1 MATIKKLYFASGT
14 DTTAPA
20 DLSFE
25 ASTNHLEVYANDA
38 GYIAINGAAVSGDI
52 YLNSTLNAPRAF
64 LNSAWRTGVMTNAG
78 ADATKAFA
86 VDTSTSAAS
95 TTCTIQFAGS
105 VSRTY
110 TFPDLAGTV
119 IVGAGSQTGSGP
131 LSIGAS
137 VGANTIT
144 IGGATSTVSIA
155 GDLSVEG
162 TTTTFNTQT
171 VQVED
176 SNIKVNYLGNDATS
190 EGAGLEIDRTGTH
203 GSLKYATALASKFKI
218 GALGAEAEVADVS
231 SGQTL
236 TNKTISGASNTISNI
251 ALSSQVTGV
260 LPANNGGTGV
270 ANNVA
275 ATLTRTGNFDLNLT
289 TSGVTSLAL
298 PTSGTVATIAGVQVI
313 SNKDYQGGV
322 ASNTNRMILPSATLA
337 TLNTLTNV
345 EGGLAYA
352 TDTDALYTNDGVAWN
367 ALTGGGGSSVVT
379 ITQTAH
385 GYTTSNLGAPLY
397 LTAGNLYSLAKA
409 DAANTAEVIGL
420 ISSINNVNSFV
431 MLIGDG
437 VLTVNTA
444 VSGGA
449 LVVGNAYFVSAT
461 TAGLITAT
469 EPSVIG
475 NVSKPIGV
483 AVSTTQL
490 QYTPG
495 LRGIVVGGVNALTT
509 IAFSNNATSTI
520 QSVSSY
526 QGGELSGYV
535 SISATTSIK
544 FFIKAQF
551 SKAAGTDFN
560 LSWQYSG
567 ETPPASF
574 VMSVTSAGLIQI
586 AIGSLAGFTSAS
598 ITYGL
603 NVAAVGA
610 TFPLSI
616 SARNVLGDTSGTAV
630 PANYIGEKITGASAT
645 TEGPINSSSLDVYV
659 DSSQAGTITLG
670 AGVWNI
676 QGVLA
681 SGFINATGATVGLTG
696 SIRTSSNAVV
706 IEVFL
711 FRATTGVAGN
721 NAWGGGVFGASV
733 VLSSSTTYKLSYKAT
748 GLGGGAATTQYGINA
763 SGQPPSYIYAVR
775 IA

>member
-1 MATIKKLYFASGT
+1 MATIKKLYFVSGT
-14 DTTAPA
+14 DTTAPT

-25 ASTNHLEVYANDA
+25 SSTNHLEVYANDA
-38 GYIAINGAAVSGDI
+38 GYVAINGAAVSGDM

-119 IVGAGSQTGSGP
+119 IVGTGSQTGSGA

-176 SNIKVNYLGNDATS
+176 SNIMVNYLGNDATS

-218 GALGAEAEVADVS
+218 GALGAESEVADVS

-236 TNKTISGASNTISNI
+236 TNKTISGASNTITNI
-251 ALSSQVTGV
+251 ALASQVTGV
-260 LPANNGGTGV
+260 LPANNGGTGIS
-270 ANNVA
+270 NNVA

-289 TSGVTSLAL
+289 TSAATALTL

-322 ASNTNRMILPSATLA
+322 ASNTNRMILPSASLA

-345 EGGLAYA
+345 EGGIAYA

-367 ALTGGGGSSVVT
+367 AITGGGGSSTVT
-379 ITQTAH
+379 VTQASH
-385 GYTTSNLGAPLY
+385 GFTTSNIGAPLY
-397 LTAGNLYSLAKA
+397 ISTGGVYTLCIATAS
-409 DAANTAEVIGL
+409 NTSEVQGL
-420 ISSINNVNSFV
+420 ISSINNVNSFIL
-431 MLIGDG
+431 LIGDG
-437 VLTVNTA
+437 VITVDTA
-444 VSGGA
+444 VSGGGA
-449 LVVGNAYFVSAT
+449 LVVGSTYFVSAA
-461 TAGLITAT
+461 TAGQITAT
-469 EPSVIG
+469 EPTTIG
-475 NVSKPIGV
+475 NVSKPLGT
-483 AVSTTQL
+483 ATSTTVL
-490 QYTPG
+490 QYQPG
-495 LRGIVVGGVNALTT
+495 LRGIVVGGTNALTT
-509 IAFSNNATSTI
+509 IAFANNATSNI

-535 SISATTSIK
+535 SISATSSVK
-544 FFIKAQF
+544 FFVKGQF
-551 SKAAGTDFN
+551 SKNAAGTDYN
-560 LSWQYSG
+560 LSYQTSG

-574 VMSVTSAGLIQI
+574 VMSVTAAGLIQI
-586 AIGSLAGFTSAS
+586 TIGALAGHTASS
-598 ITYGL
+598 ITFGL
-603 NVAAVGA
+603 SVPSVGA

-616 SARNVLGDTSGTAV
+616 SARNVIGDVSGTAV
-630 PANYIGEKITGASAT
+630 PANYIGEYREVISTGYVSMSNNVYSDGGCAGILLPIGTWDVHTTGAIVPNT
-645 TEGPINSSSLDVYV
+645 T
-659 DSSQAGTITLG
+659 TTLG
-670 AGVWNI
+670 YIYRFVGT
-676 QGVLA
+676 A
-681 SGFINATGATVGLTG
+681 SGNSGAGIDDDRNLFG
-696 SIRTSSNAVV
+696 SYHGGIDNSNGDGMYGSS
-706 IEVFL
+706 
-711 FRATTGVAGN
+711 
-721 NAWGGGVFGASV
+721 
-733 VLSSSTTYKLSYKAT
+733 
-748 GLGGGAATTQYGINA
+748 
-763 SGQPPSYIYAVR
+763 PPVR
-775 IA
+775 IDVSTPTMYYAKIRAGFAVSTCQGKASIFARRAG

>member
-119 IVGAGSQTGSGP
+119 IVGTGSQTGSGP

-137 VGANTIT
+137 VGANTLT
-144 IGGATSTVSIA
+144 IGGPTTTVSIA

-162 TTTTFNTQT
+162 TTTTLNTQT
-171 VQVED
+171 LQVED

-190 EGAGLEIDRTGTH
+190 EGSGLEIDRTGTH

-236 TNKTISGASNTISNI
+236 TNKTISGASNTISDI
-251 ALSSQVTGV
+251 GLSSQVTGV

-345 EGGLAYA
+345 EGGIAYA

-409 DAANTAEVIGL
+409 DAANTAEVIGS

-437 VLTVNTA
+437 VLTVDTA

-495 LRGIVVGGVNALTT
+495 LRGIVVGGTNALTT
-509 IAFSNNATSTI
+509 IAFADNATSTI

-535 SISATTSIK
+535 SISATTSSK

-551 SKAAGTDFN
+551 SKNAAGTDFN

-574 VMSVTSAGLIQI
+574 VMSVTSAGLIKI
-586 AIGSLAGFTSAS
+586 TIGSLAGFTAAS

-610 TFPLSI
+610 TFPLSVNSDSI
-616 SARNVLGDTSGTAV
+616 IYNNPVICMSVVTSSVTAPALIPWANTVVQRGITYSSGTKRFTVPTAGIYSILAV
-630 PANYIGEKITGASAT
+630 CHKASGGVTSLAIGLNTDAPVEAIAKAYSRNDEAGIACIPATVTLSLAANDYITIYTENGTILGNAT
-645 TEGPINSSSLDVYV
+645 TPYSVI
-659 DSSQAGTITLG
+659 QIT
-670 AGVWNI
+670 
-676 QGVLA
+676 
-681 SGFINATGATVGLTG
+681 
-696 SIRTSSNAVV
+696 
-706 IEVFL
+706 
-711 FRATTGVAGN
+711 
-721 NAWGGGVFGASV
+721 
-733 VLSSSTTYKLSYKAT
+733 
-748 GLGGGAATTQYGINA
+748 
-763 SGQPPSYIYAVR
+763 R

>member
-162 TTTTFNTQT
+162 TTTTLNTQT

-236 TNKTISGASNTISNI
+236 TNKTISGASNTISDI
-251 ALSSQVTGV
+251 GLSSQVTGV

-345 EGGLAYA
+345 EGGIAYA

-449 LVVGNAYFVSAT
+449 LVVGDAYFVSAT

-495 LRGIVVGGVNALTT
+495 LRGVVVGGTNALTT
-509 IAFSNNATSTI
+509 IAFSNSATSNI
-520 QSVSSY
+520 QSVSAY
-526 QGGELSGYV
+526 QAGELSGYV
-535 SISATTSIK
+535 SIAATSSSK

-551 SKAAGTDFN
+551 SKNAAGTDFN
-560 LSWQYSG
+560 LSYQISG

-586 AIGSLAGFTSAS
+586 TIGTLAGFTAAS

-603 NVAAVGA
+603 NAPAVGA

-616 SARNVLGDTSGTAV
+616 SARNVIGDVSGTAV
-630 PANYIGEKITGASAT
+630 PANYVGEYVEQTKNTSTALTTGITIDLLTS
-645 TEGPINSSSLDVYV
+645 PLVLL
-659 DSSQAGTITLG
+659 AGI
-670 AGVWNI
+670 WDI
-676 QGVLA
+676 QGATSHLNGGGTTTRVQ
-681 SGFINATGATVGLTG
+681 SFIGTAAG
-696 SIRTSSNAVV
+696 SSNAGQDELRNSAQV
-706 IEVFL
+706 L
-711 FRATTGVAGN
+711 YPTSTLSGN
-721 NAWGGGVFGASV
+721 YISV
-733 VLSSSTTYKLSYKAT
+733 LTPVWRVTISSTTSYYLKANNSFT
-748 GLGGGAATTQYGINA
+748 VGMTVERAALRAT
-763 SGQPPSYIYAVR
+763 R